1 MTQRR
6 RIAMAYT
13 FAIPILFAFLMFEV
27 GALYRLDAHEREIA
41 AGASALSECDTVLSA
56 LHDAETAA
64 HGYASSGSDYYR
76 SSYADAS
83 SRINAS
89 LARLDDLSKI
99 DPATPAKIKSLREST
114 ARRLG
119 ILQREMDSR
128 SARRVAGGNSATDV
142 QAANQA
148 AEIDQ
153 GIAGIR
159 ADTQARLQ
167 QSQASAG
174 SSASTVDTLVKYGGV
189 VTIWIVGVAALLLFY
204 DDSDRFRERV
214 EKRLHTEVLE
224 SLPLAV
230 CLTTE
235 TGVILYAN
243 PAAEAAFGYK
253 PGELVARSVAVLHD
267 ASGAGEPSLAEVFAR
282 LTPHE
287 MWSGQLPIRTKDGDA
302 VCAASWIVSIRV
314 GEKDCRLLVHSAPVG
329 RGAEASGRSASQLT
343 RPLEEARGTGDR
355 PHPSGRTGPEQ
366 TTPPDS
372 EPVGAWH
379 RAK

>member
-1 MTQRR
+1 
-6 RIAMAYT
+6 MAYT
-13 FAIPILFAFLMFEV
+13 FAIPILFAFLMFEI

-41 AGASALSECDTVLSA
+41 QGTSALSECDTVLSA

-83 SRINAS
+83 SRLNGS

-99 DPATPAKIKSLREST
+99 DPATQTELKSLREST

-119 ILQREMDSR
+119 LLQREMDVR
-128 SARRVAGGNSATDV
+128 SAPRIAGANSATDV
-142 QAANQA
+142 QGANLA

-153 GIAGIR
+153 IIAGIR
-159 ADTQARLQ
+159 ADRKARSEQ
-167 QSQASAG
+167 EQASAAR
-174 SSASTVDTLVKYGGV
+174 SASTVDTLVKYGGV
-189 VTIWIVGVAALLLFY
+189 VTIWIVGVAALLLFH
-204 DDSDRFRERV
+204 DDSDRFRERF
-214 EKRLHTEVLE
+214 EKRLHTDVLE

-253 PGELVARSVAVLHD
+253 PGELVARSVALLHD
-267 ASGAGEPSLAEVFAR
+267 ASGGAEPNLAEVFAR

-302 VCAASWIVSIRV
+302 ICAASWIASIRV
-314 GEKDCRLLVHSAPVG
+314 GEKECRLLVHSAPVA
-329 RGAEASGRSASQLT
+329 RGAEASGLSASQF
-343 RPLEEARGTGDR
+343 RQPLEEVRGTAVQPR
-355 PHPSGRTGPEQ
+355 ATAPSVPET

-372 EPVGAWH
+372 EPVGAWR

>member
-83 SRINAS
+83 SRLNAS

-99 DPATPAKIKSLREST
+99 DLATPAKIKSLREST

-119 ILQREMDSR
+119 LLQREMDSR
-128 SARRVAGGNSATDV
+128 GARRIAGGNSVADAQGT
-142 QAANQA
+142 NLM

-153 GIAGIR
+153 AIASIR
-159 ADTQARLQ
+159 TGQKARSEQ
-167 QSQASAG
+167 EQASAAR
-174 SSASTVDTLVKYGGV
+174 SASTVDTLVKYGGV

-287 MWSGQLPIRTKDGDA
+287 MWSGQLPIRTIAGVLAAA
-302 VCAASWIVSIRV
+302 VFVILIFRMRKSTSR
-314 GEKDCRLLVHSAPVG
+314 
-329 RGAEASGRSASQLT
+329 
-343 RPLEEARGTGDR
+343 
-355 PHPSGRTGPEQ
+355 
-366 TTPPDS
+366 
-372 EPVGAWH
+372 
-379 RAK
+379 